1 MIYGYCRTAQ
11 DDDYNIRKQMD
22 AITEHCKENNY
33 EVEFYIDNGAS
44 GLTLDRPEM
53 KKLLSKVKEGD
64 TIIVSDIA
72 MLTRNI
78 NDYEFILSRGI
89 KVVICELIK
98 IPKGRY

>member
-11 DDDYNIRKQMD
+11 DDDCGIQKQMN
-22 AITEHCKENNY
+22 AIVEYCKKNNY
-33 EVEFYIDNGAS
+33 EVEFHIDNGAS

-53 KKLLSKVKEGD
+53 KKLLSKAKEGD

-72 MLTRNI
+72 KLTRNI

-89 KVVICELIK
+89 KVIFCELIK
-98 IPKGRY
+98 GRN

>member
-11 DDDYNIRKQMD
+11 DDDCGIHIQMN
-22 AITEHCKENNY
+22 AINKYCKANNY

-53 KKLLSKVKEGD
+53 KKLLSKAKDGD

-72 MLTRNI
+72 KLTRNI

-89 KVVICELIK
+89 KVIICE
-98 IPKGRY
+98 